1 MSARATSTELQLHLQ
16 PALAP
21 SSTGSGT
28 VIPDYPAPEPARGPR
43 RRYGEHHRSRP
54 RDQRG
59 HLLRRLLLAAD
70 LASLLVA
77 FLVLEL
83 AVGHFRSE
91 DVVLL
96 LLGIPL
102 LIGHGHRLYHLDS
115 HRADYGAADELGPV
129 VQVTTLWCWAAVVV
143 LWVIDPSDVAIPRV
157 ALFGGLLLVLL
168 MALRSGVRAFSRR
181 QAWYLQDALVI
192 GPASQAEAILRK
204 LERHPEWGIHAAVYA
219 AMPGCDPAIGNRR
232 KDDLAGNP
240 SDEDLIAL
248 VKELGVDRVMLAPAV
263 TQQPG
268 RAELICGLTDLGIH
282 VDLIPSWSDVV
293 GARLDLHEME
303 GMPVLTIP
311 RTELRPSALRLK
323 RMLDIAVA
331 SAALVALSPLLLA
344 CVIAIKLD
352 SPGPVLFRQRRVG
365 RDDSFFALLKFRS
378 MCADAEAIKDHI
390 ADLSFHGGGTEN
402 GMFKVREDPRIT
414 RVGALLRR
422 YSLDELPQLVNIL
435 RGDMSLVGPRP
446 LIESEDRQVEGR
458 FRARLGLTPGLT
470 GLWQVHGRSDIPF
483 DEMVSLDYL
492 YVTNWSLWGDVKLIV
507 RTFPTVMKGIG
518 AY

>member
-1 MSARATSTELQLHLQ
+1 V
-16 PALAP
+16 
-21 SSTGSGT
+21 SSGQADL
-28 VIPDYPAPEPARGPR
+28 VDFPLPPPARRG
-43 RRYGEHHRSRP
+43 YGEHVRTRP

-59 HLLRRLLLAAD
+59 HLLRRLLLVAD
-70 LASLLVA
+70 LGALCMA
-77 FLVLEL
+77 FLVVEL
-83 AVGHFRSE
+83 TLGGFRSA

-96 LLGIPL
+96 ALCVPL
-102 LIGHGHRLYHLDS
+102 LVGHGHRLYHLDS

-129 VQVTTLWCWAAVVV
+129 LQVTTLWCWAAIV
-143 LWVIDPSDVAIPRV
+143 LMWLMDPQDVAIPRV
-157 ALFGGLLLVLL
+157 MLFGGLMIVLL
-168 MALRSGVRAFSRR
+168 MALRSGVRAFARR
-181 QAWYLQDALVI
+181 QKWYFQDALVI
-192 GPASQAEAILRK
+192 GPASQAQAILRK
-204 LERHPEWGIHAAVYA
+204 LERHPEWGIQAAVYA
-219 AMPGCDPAIGNRR
+219 AMPGRDPSVRNRR
-232 KDDLAGNP
+232 RDDLDGNP

-263 TQQPG
+263 TQHPG
-268 RAELICGLTDLGIH
+268 RAELICGLTALGIH

-323 RMLDIAVA
+323 RMLDIVV
-331 SAALVALSPLLLA
+331 SGAALLALSPLLLA
-344 CVIAIKLD
+344 CLIAIKID
-352 SPGPVLFRQRRVG
+352 SRGPVLFRQRRVG
-365 RDDSFFALLKFRS
+365 RDDDPFALLKFRS
-378 MCADAEAIKDHI
+378 MCANAEEIKDEI
-390 ADLSFHGGGTEN
+390 AEMSFHGGGIDN
-402 GMFKVREDPRIT
+402 GMFKVRADPRIT
-414 RVGALLRR
+414 RVGAVLRR

-492 YVTNWSLWGDVKLIV
+492 YVTNWSLWGDVKLLV
-507 RTFPTVMKGIG
+507 RTFPTVMKGMG